1 MLKKTA
7 IVCSLMLLFT
17 VAVQA
22 ATVSGVVKEN
32 DSTGAAI
39 SGATVTLTP
48 TGGGGTALVD
58 TTDATGAFSFAN
70 VPGSA
75 AAPVTYR
82 INAAKTGYRV
92 MTTFTRIQ
100 VNNVAGAFTQNLYLT
115 STAVVAVRTISGT
128 ISDSVAG
135 SALTALAGARVIL
148 SQRTVTGTTG
158 IDTVTTG
165 TNGGYTIDS
174 VAVGAYTLTVSKIGY
189 ATQTGN
195 VAVALVN
202 IVQNFKLLHVL
213 TASVTGTVSDSAT
226 TTGIV
231 GAKVYLLT
239 RGGGGLGTIIDSAVA
254 TTGGTYTIAN
264 VPSSTAGINYTVR
277 ASATDY
283 VTASANVTVTGT
295 TAQTVNIKLVAIQ
308 MASITGT
315 VTDSTTVV
323 APVAGVRITLRTG
336 GGGGGGGTII
346 DSAFTGT
353 DGKYT
358 IADVPSGVTY
368 TLRAEATTYVTS
380 NTNVNLTGTAA
391 RTLNIRLVKIPSGN
405 LYVLVKA
412 RADSAI
418 IPGASVS
425 ATIGTTV
432 LNGTTGT
439 SGLVSF
445 LAVATGNYAITVSA
459 ANFTPISSTTTL
471 IVNRNDTVRVYLVAA
486 TGGTKML
493 KGTVV
498 DSSSA
503 AKTPLAH
510 VAVVLTVQGAGIG
523 GATLTLVD
531 STDATGA
538 YAIVG
543 IPASRT
549 TGALT
554 ATLTSYRV
562 FTNARVTLGAAA
574 TADTTTLRIAL
585 IPVQSSIH
593 RHFALSSLGSPEFN
607 VSSSGFLRLNNFNDA
622 GVVQVFSLNGKTL
635 FKSRI
640 AEHTTSLALPNGL
653 LKSGSLCIVSIS
665 QKDAI
670 YRKQILIQ

>member
-1 MLKKTA
+1 
-7 IVCSLMLLFT
+7 MLLFT

-58 TTDATGAFSFAN
+58 TTNATGAFSFAN
-70 VPGSA
+70 VPGTA
-75 AAPVTYR
+75 AVPVTYR

-115 STAVVAVRTISGT
+115 PTAVVAVRTISGT
-128 ISDSVAG
+128 VNDSVTG

-148 SQRTVTGTTG
+148 SQRTGGGGTTG

-165 TNGGYTIDS
+165 TTGAYTIDS
-174 VAVGAYTLTVSKIGY
+174 VAVGAYTLTVSKAGY
-189 ATQTGN
+189 AAQTAN
-195 VAVALVN
+195 VTVALVN
-202 IVQNFKLLHVL
+202 IVQNFKLLHVV
-213 TASVTGTVSDSAT
+213 TGSVTGAVTDSAT

-231 GAKVYLLT
+231 GANVYLLT
-239 RGGGGLGTIIDSAVA
+239 RGFPATIIDSAVT
-254 TTGGTYTIAN
+254 TTGGSYTIAN
-264 VPSSTAGINYTVR
+264 VPSSTAGVNYTVR
-277 ASATDY
+277 ASAVDY
-283 VTASANVTVTGT
+283 VTSSVNVTVTGAA
-295 TAQTVNIKLVAIQ
+295 AQTVNIKLVAIQ

-315 VTDSTTVV
+315 VTDSSVAGV
-323 APVAGVRITLRTG
+323 APVAGVKITLRTG
-336 GGGGGGGTII
+336 GGGGGATII

-358 IADVPSGVTY
+358 IANVPSGVTY
-368 TLRAEATTYVTS
+368 ALRADATGYVTS
-380 NTNVNLTGTAA
+380 NTNVTITGTTA
-391 RTLNIRLVKIPSGN
+391 RTVNIRLVKIPTGS
-405 LYVLVKA
+405 LYILVNK
-412 RADSAI
+412 RADSTAI
-418 IPGASVS
+418 SGASVS
-425 ATIGTTV
+425 ATVGSTV

-554 ATLTSYRV
+554 ATLTNYRI

-574 TADTTTLRIAL
+574 TADTTTQRIAL

-593 RHFALSSLGSPEFN
+593 SPFALSHLGSPEFN

-622 GVVQVFSLNGKTL
+622 GMVRVFSMNGKTL

-640 AEHTTSLALPNGL
+640 AEHTTSLALPKGL
-653 LKSGSLCIVSIS
+653 LKSGNLCIISIS
-665 QKDAI
+665 QSNAI
-670 YRKQILIQ
+670 YRKQVLIP